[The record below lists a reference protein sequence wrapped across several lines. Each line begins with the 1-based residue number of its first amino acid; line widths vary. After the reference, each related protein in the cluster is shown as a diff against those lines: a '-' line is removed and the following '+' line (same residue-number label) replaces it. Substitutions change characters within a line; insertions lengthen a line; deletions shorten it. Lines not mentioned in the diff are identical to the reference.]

1 MSGRRRIVRGA
12 GLVTGDWV
20 TSGSI
25 VSWYFVSWYFG
36 VSRFGV
42 QLDFEYGSPRFN
54 FLDLVKAAA
63 AATWTDLASPLPVSG

>member
-25 VSWYFVSWYFG
+25 VSWYFG
-36 VSRFGV
+36 ESRFGV
-42 QLDFEYGSPRFN
+42 HLDFEYGSPRFN